1 MAGLPRSRRLPRV
14 VLVLNDVDGDLV
26 GLAVGQSAIRTSQ
39 KRFYECVTSTLN
51 DRGFLRSGLVIV
63 LLKESQ

>member
-1 MAGLPRSRRLPRV
+1 MIDALQLSPIRRVILI
-14 VLVLNDVDGDLV
+14 LDDVDGDLV
-26 GLAVGQSAIRTSQ
+26 GLPVGRSAIRTSQ
-39 KRFYECVTSTLN
+39 KRFYECVSSTLH